1 MIIERIRKFFIYHDE
16 GNRRFDFVTN
26 KKEKIQYVL
35 DRMVDVDIGVLREF
49 LEMYL
54 GQTEKESGGVGAGGS
69 DYPSFE
75 N

>member
-1 MIIERIRKFFIYHDE
+1 
-16 GNRRFDFVTN
+16 VTN
-26 KKEKIQYVL
+26 KKEKIQYVI

-54 GQTEKESGGVGAGGS
+54 GQTEKESGAAGAEGS
-69 DYPSFE
+69 DYQSFE